1 MFGHSFLRVMS
12 LAADVYVCTISI
24 SVSVK
29 VHALLVSSHVLA
41 QSIPNVCECVSEK
54 KRQQIRVK
62 GDNIFSCFGLV
73 SNFLTFQSQSESR
86 AWKFPIH
93 STHFSNICYPISIPG
108 NKLNPVLFMLYTSS
122 YLP

>member
-1 MFGHSFLRVMS
+1 MFGHSFLHVMS

-29 VHALLVSSHVLA
+29 VHALLVSCHVLA
-41 QSIPNVCECVSEK
+41 QRSIPNVCECVSEK
-54 KRQQIRVK
+54 KRQQIR
-62 GDNIFSCFGLV
+62 IFFHVLALYQF
-73 SNFLTFQSQSESR
+73 FLTFQSQSESR